1 VREEIERLYG
11 ELQLAFEKT
20 STLEAI
26 KRSEQMKS
34 ALLDAVTHDLRTP
47 LTSIKAAAT
56 TLSSGI
62 YPNPE
67 LPTLSPELRFEL
79 INVVVEETDRL
90 NHFIDELLVLAK
102 IQGGNVD
109 IKEPP
114 GRIEDVASAATQRAS
129 KVLKDYRLTVNVAS
143 RDAEVQLANPRI
155 AAQALYGL
163 LENAAKY
170 SPVGS
175 QITIA
180 VSVEGQSATFSVED
194 EGPGVPE
201 SDREL
206 IFSRFYRRQ
215 HPSTA
220 ASPGLGMGLAIARGL
235 VDAVGGTIAVVDKPG
250 TGTRFAFSV
259 PLYKAAKE

>member
-1 VREEIERLYG
+1 
-11 ELQLAFEKT
+11 
-20 STLEAI
+20 
-26 KRSEQMKS
+26 
-34 ALLDAVTHDLRTP
+34 
-47 LTSIKAAAT
+47 
-56 TLSSGI
+56 
-62 YPNPE
+62 
-67 LPTLSPELRFEL
+67 
-79 INVVVEETDRL
+79 VVEETDRL

-114 GRIEDVASAATQRAS
+114 GRIEDVVSAATQRAS
-129 KVLKDYRLTVNVAS
+129 KLLKDYRLIVNLAS
-143 RDAEVQLANPRI
+143 SDAEVELANPRI

-170 SPVGS
+170 SPLGS
-175 QITIA
+175 QIA
-180 VSVEGQSATFSVED
+180 VSVSVEDQTATFSVDD

-220 ASPGLGMGLAIARGL
+220 TSPGLGMGLAIARGL
-235 VDAVGGTIAVVDKPG
+235 VDAVGGSIAVADKPG
-250 TGTRFAFSV
+250 AGARFAFKV
-259 PLYKAAKE
+259 PLFKASAGQD

>member
-1 VREEIERLYG
+1 QV
-11 ELQLAFEKT
+11 AFEKT

-56 TLSSGI
+56 TLSNGM

-67 LPTLSPELRFEL
+67 PPTLSHELRFEL

-114 GRIEDVASAATQRAS
+114 GRIEDVAGAATQRAS
-129 KVLKDYRLTVNVAS
+129 KLLKDYRLTVNVAS
-143 RDAEVQLANPRI
+143 QDAEVLLANPRI

-175 QITIA
+175 QITVS
-180 VSVEGQSATFSVED
+180 VSVEEQSATFS
-194 EGPGVPE
+194 
-201 SDREL
+201 
-206 IFSRFYRRQ
+206 
-215 HPSTA
+215 
-220 ASPGLGMGLAIARGL
+220 
-235 VDAVGGTIAVVDKPG
+235 
-250 TGTRFAFSV
+250 
-259 PLYKAAKE
+259 